1 MTPAPTPDELRAE
14 VLATLAEIAP
24 ELETDL
30 QTLGDDAP
38 LREQLDLDSLDVQN
52 LVAGLHERLGVDV
65 PERDYGKLDTLGHTV
80 GYLAEHAHERGADA

>member
-1 MTPAPTPDELRAE
+1 MTPATPAELRAE

-30 QTLGDDAP
+30 QTLADDDP

-52 LVAGLHERLGVDV
+52 LVAGLHERIGVDV

-80 GYLAEHAHERGADA
+80 TYLAEHDAGAGA

>member
-1 MTPAPTPDELRAE
+1 MTARTAAELRAA

-24 ELETDL
+24 ELEDEL
-30 QTLGDDAP
+30 RTLPDEAP

-65 PERDYGKLDTLGHTV
+65 PERDYGKLDTLGAV
-80 GYLAEHAHERGADA
+80 VAYLATRDAGA